1 MRSLGLIA
9 LGAALA
15 ACGGSPCGPS
25 SAKVSRVVDGD
36 TIELENGTKI
46 RYLLVNAPETTNGHN
61 DCYGAQAAARNAE
74 LVEGKTVELTYDTQC
89 TDRYGRTLAYV
100 KADGVEVN
108 STLLNEG
115 LACVLYVKP
124 DGMSRVMEFQDL
136 EVVAKT
142 NRVGLWGACSVVT
155 CE

>member
-1 MRSLGLIA
+1 VRAAALIA

-36 TIELENGTKI
+36 TIELENGTKV

-74 LVEGKTVELTYDTQC
+74 LVEGKTVQLTYDTQC

-100 KADGVEVN
+100 KVDGVEVN
-108 STLLNEG
+108 STLMTEG

-124 DGMSRVMEFQDL
+124 DGMSRVQEFEDL